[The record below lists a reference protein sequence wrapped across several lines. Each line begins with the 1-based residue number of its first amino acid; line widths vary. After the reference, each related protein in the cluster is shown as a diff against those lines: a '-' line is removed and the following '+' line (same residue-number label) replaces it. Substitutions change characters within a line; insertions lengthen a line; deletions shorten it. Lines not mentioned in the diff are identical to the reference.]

1 MGLTRTPLFATHV
14 AAGAQFGEVAGWL
27 LPAQFRTVE
36 EEAADARR
44 GAVLFDLSDHAVLDL
59 LGPDARRFA
68 NGMFTNNIRDLPVG
82 ACNRSAM
89 GDEKAKLQGLLEV
102 ARVGEE
108 ALLVVLD
115 GVPAAEFVARYEKF
129 ILFDDVELCD
139 RSEDRVVVHLAGPGG
154 AEVLARAGLP
164 APTPGQALAAAE
176 VWLLGRQRGGG
187 GGVDLVVPTTAVTEL
202 WAALR
207 AAGAGIGGSEALEA
221 LRVRAGRV
229 RWPVDMGE
237 RALVH
242 EMRLVEDCCSFT
254 KGCYIGQEV
263 INRID
268 VMGQVAKKVWGL
280 RMVEDAI
287 PPVGAEVKLGEDVVG
302 STRSGAREGGIA
314 RVLAVLRKA
323 AWQPGLVVDVVAAG
337 RTVQGVVEDL
347 PFAGG

>member
-14 AAGAQFGEVAGWL
+14 AAGAQFGDVDGWL

-36 EEAADARR
+36 EEAAEARR
-44 GAVLFDLSDHAVLDL
+44 GAVLFDLADHAVIDL
-59 LGPDARRFA
+59 VGPDARRFA
-68 NGMFTNNIRDLPVG
+68 NGMFTNNIRDLAVG

-89 GDEKAKLQGLLEV
+89 GDEKAKLQGLLSV

-115 GVPAAEFVARYEKF
+115 GVAAAAFVERYEKF
-129 ILFDDVELCD
+129 ILFDDVELSD

-154 AEVLARAGLP
+154 AEVLAAAGLP
-164 APTPGQALAAAE
+164 VPTLGQAVAAADL
-176 VWLLGRQRGGG
+176 WLLGRDRGVTGI
-187 GGVDLVVPTTAVTEL
+187 DIVVPTTAVTEL

-242 EMRLVEDCCSFT
+242 EMRLVEECCSFT
-254 KGCYIGQEV
+254 KGCYLGQEV

-268 VMGQVAKKVWGL
+268 VMGQVAKKLWGL

-287 PPVGAEVKLGEDVVG
+287 PPVGAEVKLGDEVVG
-302 STRSGAREGGIA
+302 STRSGVREGGVA

-323 AWQPGLVVDVVAAG
+323 AWKPGLVVDVVAAG

-347 PFAGG
+347 PFAGS